1 MKLGK
6 SSHPSWTQLCCV
18 WRFPFPQA
26 PVLGGDVL
34 PYFAQLQLLK
44 LNRDF
49 GGRRF
54 GPTTT
59 HLPSLKLTAK
69 AQKIGWLE
77 KPPKMDGWKTIL
89 SFWGLAYFQVLLLL
103 VSGSAHNSSF
113 KYKPLL
119 LQYPF
124 VHPKI
129 AIFVAMFSTCSC
141 FFVTFCCPQNFL
153 SDFCTPGSRA
163 GPVPVAAKGCYSQEA
178 SPYHLVPISFEHMG
192 LGSMLWAILDLVLLM
207 AEIWLTTWDV

>member
-1 MKLGK
+1 
-6 SSHPSWTQLCCV
+6 
-18 WRFPFPQA
+18 
-26 PVLGGDVL
+26 
-34 PYFAQLQLLK
+34 
-44 LNRDF
+44 
-49 GGRRF
+49 
-54 GPTTT
+54 
-59 HLPSLKLTAK
+59 
-69 AQKIGWLE
+69 
-77 KPPKMDGWKTIL
+77 MDGWKTIL

-103 VSGSAHNSSF
+103 VSGSVHNSSF

-192 LGSMLWAILDLVLLM
+192 AGQHAMSYPGFGAVDGWNLANHLRCINPTGISTASTGAGFLPSTVWFGCLTGSCKNENWLGGRGRRLPGFHFPLKNVVRNMWRT
-207 AEIWLTTWDV
+207 WLNIYMWSVKHT